1 MTVPSRDRSAP
12 ISISVCAVMLTLVAV
27 RIVPMKIASQNSGI
41 PNATATPAPAASG
54 STTPP
59 AAAQNATWPT
69 RRSSPRSVSR
79 PAMNI
84 SRMTPISERSRTT
97 GSRVAPP
104 VPPNTGQPSRLS
116 AVGPSTRPTRSSP
129 NTAGWPSRLLAAPAS
144 FADAIMTPIRRRSCS
159 RWDMVVLAHVTGNR
173 PVVDDR
179 VNGVERVRVSP
190 TDPEPGALARAA
202 GILLR
207 GGLVVFPTD
216 TLYGLAADPRH
227 AGGVARVYH
236 AKGRMAARALP
247 LIAGDLA
254 QVEALATT
262 LPAATRRLAGRFWPG
277 PLTLVV
283 DAAPTIVP
291 GVHGGTGGVAVRVP
305 DQAVARALA
314 LQLGFPVVAT
324 SANRSGSPASRLA
337 EMAAA
342 ALEGDVDLVLD
353 SGPTPGGEPSTIV
366 DARGETPTLIRAG
379 AIPFSLVLEA
389 L

>member
-1 MTVPSRDRSAP
+1 M
-12 ISISVCAVMLTLVAV
+12 
-27 RIVPMKIASQNSGI
+27 
-41 PNATATPAPAASG
+41 
-54 STTPP
+54 
-59 AAAQNATWPT
+59 
-69 RRSSPRSVSR
+69 
-79 PAMNI
+79 
-84 SRMTPISERSRTT
+84 
-97 GSRVAPP
+97 
-104 VPPNTGQPSRLS
+104 
-116 AVGPSTRPTRSSP
+116 
-129 NTAGWPSRLLAAPAS
+129 
-144 FADAIMTPIRRRSCS
+144 
-159 RWDMVVLAHVTGNR
+159 
-173 PVVDDR
+173 
-179 VNGVERVRVSP
+179 SP
-190 TDPEPGALARAA
+190 TDPDPGALARAA

-236 AKGRMAARALP
+236 AKGRMAAHALP

-283 DAAPTIVP
+283 DAAPSIVP
-291 GVHGGTGGVAVRVP
+291 GVHGGTGSVAVRVP

-324 SANRSGSPASRLA
+324 SANRSGSPARRLA
-337 EMAAA
+337 GKVAA